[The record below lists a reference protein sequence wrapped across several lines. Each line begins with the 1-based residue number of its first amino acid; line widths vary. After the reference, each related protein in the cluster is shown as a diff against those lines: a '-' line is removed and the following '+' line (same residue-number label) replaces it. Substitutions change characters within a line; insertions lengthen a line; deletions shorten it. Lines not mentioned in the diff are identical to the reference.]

1 MNLDFVGFFV
11 GLFIQIMCERFQRY
25 VMFGKVI
32 VVVGVGGSSK
42 KFIWLVVKKENICV
56 SFNIFD
62 FLKSNV

>member
-1 MNLDFVGFFV
+1 
-11 GLFIQIMCERFQRY
+11 
-25 VMFGKVI
+25 MFGKVI

-62 FLKSNV
+62 FLKVMFEFLIVCFMIE